1 MTLDSNPP
9 LFNGRVA
16 RILSMIQNC
25 VLPQPAGPVI
35 YKKTLFY
42 LIFQVSSFLPS
53 IHAPF
58 PSTFLSFFPCRQSLI
73 FFFYTNINLAKE
85 KHETLSAGNFFLSSL
100 PLSHFLFFSFFLSLS
115 SFLSLFM
122 ITSSCSLIIHLLSS
136 FLHLFVL
143 LSFHQISRNIQ
154 KGKKYHRLTI
164 NI

>member
-35 YKKTLFY
+35 YKKTFFL
-42 LIFQVSSFLPS
+42 LNISSIVSSFLPS

-58 PSTFLSFFPCRQSLI
+58 PSTFLSFFPCWQSLI

-100 PLSHFLFFSFFLSLS
+100 PLSHFLFFSLFLPLS

-122 ITSSCSLIIHLLSS
+122 ITSSCSLIIHLLPS

-143 LSFHQISRNIQ
+143 FSFHQISRKGRNI
-154 KGKKYHRLTI
+154 TD
-164 NI
+164 